1 MNTAIDLTPG
11 VFADVADDWRVFVV
25 EADARYTGVLYIGS
39 YPYDA
44 TGNAL
49 HPDAPAIAGTWDGKV
64 PGARQISER
73 QKRFDGLI
81 PTFHFEPIFERLH
94 A

>member
-1 MNTAIDLTPG
+1 MVLAAGL
-11 VFADVADDWRVFVV
+11 FADVADDWRVFVV
-25 EADARYTGVLYIGS
+25 EADARYVGVFYVGS
-39 YPYDA
+39 YPYDSSG
-44 TGNAL
+44 TPL
-49 HPDAPAIAGTWDGKV
+49 HPEAPAIAGCWDGHL

-81 PTFHFEPIFERLH
+81 PTVHIEPLFEQRC